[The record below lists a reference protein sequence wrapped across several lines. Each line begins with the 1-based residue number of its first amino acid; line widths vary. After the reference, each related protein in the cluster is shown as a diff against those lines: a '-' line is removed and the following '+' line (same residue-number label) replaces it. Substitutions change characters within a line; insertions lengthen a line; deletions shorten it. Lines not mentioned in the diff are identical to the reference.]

1 MRILTYVWEIEV
13 EIVEDEDTASTTI
26 FLASIY
32 DKSEAENISDKDL
45 ERLINEIQ
53 DLLED

>member
-1 MRILTYVWEIEV
+1 MNSQ
-13 EIVEDEDTASTTI
+13 IVEDKMAAVTTI

-45 ERLINEIQ
+45 ERLIEEIQ